1 MSFGL
6 KNAGS
11 MYQECVHIVLKG
23 QTGCNVETHI
33 DDIVVK
39 SKLKGDLITNLEETF
54 NNLCKNKMML
64 NPNICTFGVSSG
76 KLLGYLV
83 SHQGIEANPKKVKT
97 IGDMQSPRNKK
108 EV

>member
-1 MSFGL
+1 ME
-6 KNAGS
+6 A
-11 MYQECVHIVLKG
+11 Y
-23 QTGCNVETHI
+23 I

-39 SKLKGDLITNLEETF
+39 SKFRGDLIADLEETF

-64 NPNICTFGVSSG
+64 NPNKCSFGISLG

-83 SHQGIEANPKKVKT
+83 SHRGIEAIPKKVKS
-97 IGDMQSPRNKK
+97 INDMQSPRNKK